1 MSPADRFLV
10 LVPAHNE
17 ADCLPAVVSEL
28 RAIMPGVDLL
38 VVDDGSLDDTPA
50 VLAAHGVD
58 SLRLLQ
64 RVGLGTAVRA
74 GLRRAASMGYGTVVR
89 IDGDGQHDAR
99 DIAAIAGPVL
109 RGEAD
114 VVIGTRYAGRRP
126 GPAGALRRV
135 AQRALAFV
143 LSAIT
148 GRPVT
153 DATSGFCA
161 FGPRALR
168 LLTAHHPGGY
178 PEVELRLLLHRHG
191 LTVCEVPIQQRPR
204 LAGRTTLTPGRL
216 VVAAARIALAI
227 ALMPLRGVVPGPI
240 SEVSRGGT
248 LFATP

>member
-1 MSPADRFLV
+1 MSRAHRFLV

-17 ADCLPAVVSEL
+17 ADCLPSVVAEV
-28 RAIMPGVDLL
+28 RATMPGVELL
-38 VVDDGSLDDTPA
+38 VVDDGSIDDTPA
-50 VLAAHGVD
+50 VLAAHGVE

-74 GLRRAASMGYGTVVR
+74 GLCRAASMGYAIVVR

-99 DIAAIAGPVL
+99 DIAAIARPVL
-109 RGEAD
+109 RGDAD
-114 VVIGTRYAGRRP
+114 VVIGSRYAGSRS

-135 AQRALAFV
+135 AQGALAFA
-143 LSAIT
+143 LSTIT

-191 LTVCEVPIQQRPR
+191 LTVCEVPIQQRAR
-204 LAGRTTLTPGRL
+204 VAGRTTLTPGRL
-216 VVAAARIALAI
+216 VVAAARIAVAI
-227 ALMPLRGVVPGPI
+227 ALTPLRGAVPGEHP
-240 SEVSRGGT
+240 
-248 LFATP
+248 

>member
-17 ADCLPAVVSEL
+17 ANCLPAVVTEV
-28 RAIMPGVDLL
+28 RAIMPGVELP
-38 VVDDGSLDDTPA
+38 VVDDGSIDDTPA
-50 VLAAHGVD
+50 VLAAHGVE

-74 GLRRAASMGYGTVVR
+74 GLRRAASLGYGTVVR

-99 DIAAIAGPVL
+99 DITAIAGPVL

-114 VVIGTRYAGRRP
+114 VVIGTRYSGRTP

-135 AQRALAFV
+135 AQRGLAFV
-143 LSAIT
+143 LSSIT

-204 LAGRTTLTPGRL
+204 LAGQTTLTPGRL

-227 ALMPLRGVVPGPI
+227 ALTPLRGIVP
-240 SEVSRGGT
+240 SEN
-248 LFATP
+248 P

>member
-1 MSPADRFLV
+1 MSTDHRFLV

-28 RAIMPGVDLL
+28 RAIMPGVGLL
-38 VVDDGSLDDTPA
+38 VVDDGSVDDTPA
-50 VLAAHGVD
+50 VLAAYGVE

-64 RVGLGTAVRA
+64 RVGLGAAVRT
-74 GLRRAASMGYGTVVR
+74 GLRRAADLGYGTVVR

-99 DIAAIAGPVL
+99 DIAAIASPVL

-126 GPAGALRRV
+126 GPAGALRRM
-135 AQRALAFV
+135 AQRGLAFV

-191 LTVCEVPIQQRPR
+191 LTVREVPIHQRPR
-204 LAGRTTLTPGRL
+204 LAGRTTLTPGRVL
-216 VVAAARIALAI
+216 VAGARIALAI
-227 ALMPLRGVVPGPI
+227 ALTPLRGIVPTEP
-240 SEVSRGGT
+240 S
-248 LFATP
+248 

>member
-10 LVPAHNE
+10 IVPAHNE
-17 ADCLPAVVSEL
+17 ADCLPAVVAEV
-28 RAIMPGVDLL
+28 RATMPGVDLL
-38 VVDDGSLDDTPA
+38 VVDDGSIDDTPA
-50 VLAAHGVD
+50 VLAAHGVE

-74 GLRRAASMGYGTVVR
+74 GLRRAALLGYGTVVR

-109 RGEAD
+109 RGQVD
-114 VVIGTRYAGRRP
+114 VVIGTRYTGRRP
-126 GPAGALRRV
+126 GPVGALRRV
-135 AQRALAFV
+135 AQRGLTLV

-191 LTVCEVPIQQRPR
+191 LTVSEVPIQQRPR

-216 VVAAARIALAI
+216 VVAAARIVFAI
-227 ALMPLRGVVPGPI
+227 ALTPLRSVVP
-240 SEVSRGGT
+240 SEHS
-248 LFATP
+248 

>member
-1 MSPADRFLV
+1 MSASDRFLV
-10 LVPAHNE
+10 IVPAHNE
-17 ADCLPAVVSEL
+17 ADCLPAVVAEM
-28 RAIMPGVDLL
+28 RATMPGVSLL
-38 VVDDGSLDDTPA
+38 VVDDGSVDDTPA

-74 GLRRAASMGYGTVVR
+74 GLCRAASLGYETVVR

-99 DIAAIAGPVL
+99 DITAIAGPVL

-114 VVIGTRYAGRRP
+114 VVIGTRYATHRSGA
-126 GPAGALRRV
+126 AGALRGV
-135 AQRALAFV
+135 AKRGLAFV

-168 LLTAHHPGGY
+168 LLTAHHPRGY

-204 LAGRTTLTPGRL
+204 FAGRTTLTPGRM

-227 ALMPLRGVVPGPI
+227 ALTPLRGIVP
-240 SEVSRGGT
+240 SEH
-248 LFATP
+248 P

>member
-1 MSPADRFLV
+1 MSPSARLLV

-17 ADCLPAVVSEL
+17 ADCLPAVVAEV
-28 RAIMPGVDLL
+28 RATMPGVDLL
-38 VVDDGSLDDTPA
+38 VVDDGSVDDTQA
-50 VLAAHGVD
+50 VLAAHGVE

-64 RVGLGTAVRA
+64 RVGLGTAVRT
-74 GLRRAASMGYGTVVR
+74 GLRRAASLGYSTVVR

-109 RGEAD
+109 CGEAD

-126 GPAGALRRV
+126 GPVGALRRV
-135 AQRALAFV
+135 AQRGLTFV

-191 LTVCEVPIQQRPR
+191 LTVSEVPIQHRPR
-204 LAGRTTLTPGRL
+204 LAGRSTLTPGRL
-216 VVAAARIALAI
+216 VVAAARIAFAI
-227 ALMPLRGVVPGPI
+227 ALTPLRGIVPGEQ
-240 SEVSRGGT
+240 S
-248 LFATP
+248 

>member
-10 LVPAHNE
+10 LVPAYNE
-17 ADCLPAVVSEL
+17 ADCLPAVVAEV
-28 RAIMPGVDLL
+28 RATMPGVALL
-38 VVDDGSLDDTPA
+38 VVDDGSIDDTPA
-50 VLAAHGVD
+50 VLAAHGVE

-74 GLRRAASMGYGTVVR
+74 GLRRAASLGYATVVR

-99 DIAAIAGPVL
+99 DIAAIARPVL

-114 VVIGTRYAGRRP
+114 VVIGTRYTGRRP
-126 GPAGALRRV
+126 GPVGALRRV
-135 AQRALAFV
+135 AQRGLTLV

-168 LLTAHHPGGY
+168 LLTAQHPGGY
-178 PEVELRLLLHRHG
+178 PEVELRLLLYRHG
-191 LTVCEVPIQQRPR
+191 LTVREVPIQQRPR

-216 VVAAARIALAI
+216 VVAAARIAFAI
-227 ALMPLRGVVPGPI
+227 ALTPLRGIVPGEHP
-240 SEVSRGGT
+240 
-248 LFATP
+248 